1 MRRNSRHSQMAE
13 GFHFDSLRISS
24 PLFADGV
31 VLLGTSGG
39 GIQLSLEGLALSLK
53 HTVDVVT
60 YRIIS
65 WHMNTSESGFFFI
78 ALSFSS
84 EADRSDLHMFYS
96 FSCNLLVFFI

>member
-1 MRRNSRHSQMAE
+1 MRRISRHSQMAE

-24 PLFADGV
+24 ALFADGV

-65 WHMNTSESGFFFI
+65 WH
-78 ALSFSS
+78 
-84 EADRSDLHMFYS
+84 
-96 FSCNLLVFFI
+96 